1 VEKEAP
7 PGKKFDTKYV
17 LDTLKDTKKSLQ
29 AVLREAT
36 QIYAF
41 PKDSAKEMKDDNPV
55 DVLAYQR
62 ASKAMWK
69 SFYGKIPPE
78 DAGIFY
84 DDFSVDVRGETLPAF
99 KCLEGLRINTVLQV
113 TLRSVS
119 TFGICCFAF
128 FQVTLFWNMY

>member
-1 VEKEAP
+1 MEKDAP
-7 PGKKFDTKYV
+7 PGKKFDMNYV
-17 LDTLKDTKKSLQ
+17 LDTLKDTKTSLQ

-36 QIYAF
+36 AIYAF
-41 PKDSAKEMKDDNPV
+41 PKDSAKEMKDDDPV

-128 FQVTLFWNMY
+128 FQLTLFWNMY